1 MSNGS
6 KTDTG
11 VGSVLLAGSSAERV
25 CCSIR
30 ERYPLVTVEVVPVAE
45 LPETG
50 PKTIAVICPSDGAE
64 FHVNSRSISSR
75 MPASS
80 RPVILCP
87 AGIETPSGG
96 PWIIL
101 REGPFAVAVLANM
114 IFLGFPIIGPSPVYD
129 FLTLARSGVL
139 LPFFFHNIN
148 NILTRVMGNVELA
161 GYDLENREKLVK
173 RLRNAL
179 DGTEELRMFLSD
191 LSLVIHSGG
200 EGPSDWTAA
209 SADEV
214 FRTTRMS
221 SGTSVEFTHFMDP
234 LLPKY
239 LPVDRNQ
246 LNTLLGAVS
255 SAATLFVNGCGS
267 VNLGSSLSGYRAVFT
282 MKWRSTSGD
291 RSRSDHQIASAIA
304 LLAWTASLSPPAGV
318 TFELD
323 EWRVDE
329 GLARIIVET
338 TGGTGEGGAE

>member
-1 MSNGS
+1 MSDWS
-6 KTDTG
+6 ETDTG
-11 VGSVLLAGSSAERV
+11 GGSVLLAGSSAERT
-25 CCSIR
+25 CRSIR
-30 ERYPLVTVEVVPVAE
+30 ERYPLVRVEVVPVTE

-64 FHVNSRSISSR
+64 LHVHSRAISSR
-75 MPASS
+75 VPVSS
-80 RPVILCP
+80 RPVVLCP
-87 AGIETPSGG
+87 VGIDTPSGG

-101 REGPFAVAVLANM
+101 KEGPFAVAVLANM
-114 IFLGFPIIGPSPVYD
+114 TFLGFPVIGPSPVYD
-129 FLTLARSGVL
+129 FLTMARSGVL

-173 RLRNAL
+173 RLKSAL

-191 LSLVIHSGG
+191 LSLVASSGG

-214 FRTTRMS
+214 FRTSRMS

-267 VNLGSSLSGYRAVFT
+267 VNLGSSLSGPRAVFT
-282 MKWRSTSGD
+282 TKWRSTSGD
-291 RSRSDHQIASAIA
+291 GSRSTHQIASAIA
-304 LLAWTASLSPPAGV
+304 LLAWTASLSSRAGV
-318 TFELD
+318 SFELD

-329 GLARIIVET
+329 GQARIIVET
-338 TGGTGEGGAE
+338 SRGTGEGGAE